1 MSVSRNRGISPIVR
15 RREWEWSGR
24 AKEPGRPGGGVG
36 WVGAAE
42 WPARRGRQEIRGQ
55 IPSVPERII
64 GSFLSAD
71 PLSLSLFQP
80 AL

>member
-1 MSVSRNRGISPIVR
+1 MVR
-15 RREWEWSGR
+15 QSKRARET
-24 AKEPGRPGGGVG
+24 GGGVG

-42 WPARRGRQEIRGQ
+42 WPARMGRQEIRGQ
-55 IPSVPERII
+55 IPSVRERIT